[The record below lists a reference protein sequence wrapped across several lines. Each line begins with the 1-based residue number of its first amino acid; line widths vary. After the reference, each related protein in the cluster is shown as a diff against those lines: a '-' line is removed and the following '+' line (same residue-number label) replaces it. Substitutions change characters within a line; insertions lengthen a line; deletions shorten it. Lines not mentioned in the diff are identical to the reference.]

1 MLEQSDTI
9 TDQYGHEVNL
19 YFVKKSSLYVLL
31 SGIRAHQSDIFVTCG
46 CFGLF
51 KGAFDTV
58 SDEGKRRS
66 SFLGQLFSSI
76 MRKYKTRHLKGRVI
90 VPRPLPNAERSSA
103 HHNCPC
109 SSE

>member
-31 SGIRAHQSDIFVTCG
+31 SGIRAHQPDILG
-46 CFGLF
+46 CSLDHLF
-51 KGAFDTV
+51 P
-58 SDEGKRRS
+58 
-66 SFLGQLFSSI
+66 SI
-76 MRKYKTRHLKGRVI
+76 FRKYKTRHLKGRVI